1 MYKGT
6 QTTTHCQQTNSK
18 QDCLKIKSPKEK
30 GVNPKKKKKN
40 ERILDKLLY
49 YNVKIEASM

>member
-30 GVNPKKKKKN
+30 GVNPKKKKKWKN
-40 ERILDKLLY
+40 FGQVTIL
-49 YNVKIEASM
+49 

>member
-18 QDCLKIKSPKEK
+18 QDCLKIKSPQKK
-30 GVNPKKKKKN
+30 GLIQKKKMK
-40 ERILDKLLY
+40 EFWTSY
-49 YNVKIEASM
+49 YIIMSK